1 MKKIFK
7 TVALLSVLSI
17 IPISCQKDISEPINI
32 VRHDSVYNVAYI
44 VNGEYHSA
52 TINGKEALHNFM
64 QELFFLAR
72 EGNVVSFKDGNSS
85 NTYTIG
91 AKEKVTFSTQ
101 NQEEA
106 IKWAEYMFNQ
116 GYEVTVIFDEET
128 GTYTCIAI
136 R

>member
-17 IPISCQKDISEPINI
+17 IPISCQKDISEPINT

-91 AKEKVTFSTQ
+91 AKEKVTFKTQ